1 MKAEEFREK
10 EGITDGNF
18 WDGNEINFN
27 AIYEFAEEYHKAKV
41 EAISD
46 EDIVTLIKW
55 VSDRGFDNIHAMDI
69 RRQYKIKIQQLLK
82 Q

>member
-1 MKAEEFREK
+1 MKTENKLALKIAFEM
-10 EGITDGNF
+10 
-18 WDGNEINFN
+18 NEWEDCLLVIEDV
-27 AIYEFAEEYHKAKV
+27 IEDEHKAKV

-55 VSDRGFDNIHAMDI
+55 VSDRGFDNIHSIDV
-69 RRQYKIKIQQLLK
+69 RLQYKRKVQQLLK

>member
-1 MKAEEFREK
+1 MKAKEHREK

-27 AIYEFAEEYHKAKV
+27 AIYEFAEAYHKAKV
-41 EAISD
+41 EGISD
-46 EDIVTLIKW
+46 EVIEREFSTYT
-55 VSDRGFDNIHAMDI
+55 SRNAI
-69 RRQYKIKIQQLLK
+69 RWFKEQLLK